1 MPFPELG
8 LSILITFCQ
17 GGPYYLGFFLVSP
30 LGPRGW
36 PLSFTKPKVTV
47 ENATVGRGGRQKALV
62 QLLLPCTGVKRTVL
76 ALSCPQY
83 ATILGY
89 PVLQEGQPEAVGRHV

>member
-1 MPFPELG
+1 M
-8 LSILITFCQ
+8 
-17 GGPYYLGFFLVSP
+17 
-30 LGPRGW
+30 
-36 PLSFTKPKVTV
+36 

-62 QLLLPCTGVKRTVL
+62 QLLLPCTGVKRMVL

-89 PVLQEGQPEAVGRHV
+89 PVLQEGQQEAVGRDVLVTALDPQ